1 MGVIRSR
8 GFVPSFSPFVSD
20 PKSEPSVIR
29 SGFRCSYQP
38 HMRSPLVGGR
48 TNIPLTGG
56 QGLKRTR
63 PIFRSAFSRPEGRDG
78 RPLGSAGTDQSST
91 LRNWVQVIHQFNFDL
106 SGLHYCPLDDDA
118 SCDVFP
124 KCDEKLSSTFAGD
137 TLLEPMTEQRIRLMS
152 QPQPGQLD
160 HGCPQPRVSRFGDP
174 LFAVGHPTLP
184 WCWRKSGVSA
194 NLSPVVKVA
203 E

>member
-1 MGVIRSR
+1 
-8 GFVPSFSPFVSD
+8 
-20 PKSEPSVIR
+20 
-29 SGFRCSYQP
+29 
-38 HMRSPLVGGR
+38 MRSPLVGGR

-137 TLLEPMTEQRIRLMS
+137 TLLEPMTEQRSRLMS